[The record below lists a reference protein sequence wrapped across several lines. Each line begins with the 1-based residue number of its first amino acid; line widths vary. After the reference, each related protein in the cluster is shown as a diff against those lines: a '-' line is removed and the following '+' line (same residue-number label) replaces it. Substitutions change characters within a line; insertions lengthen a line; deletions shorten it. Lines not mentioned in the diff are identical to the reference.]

1 MYNILMDN
9 PEKTKKQ
16 EWLDDPEERN
26 KRFGLLGLTA
36 SQKHSELTDSEKQ
49 FLELNDDERNFIYF
63 SASVINGRYDSDDR
77 RKYINEFM
85 ELYDILSSTFISPD
99 RDQSDK
105 LNLALTDSI
114 LSLDIPLENIQ
125 KLAGLMSQEDTPFF
139 IKQMA
144 AFKIQHPMESLAS
157 EFTNPYRQQTMS
169 TGYGSA
175 DLRQIQSIALKRAL
189 SRQITRD
196 ENGKMYNAEMIIYHD
211 LLKCAFGSNGENI
224 ERFLNKLSGGE
235 YMMRAIMCWS
245 DSDEP
250 INRYYS
256 DKDLSDLQTL
266 IRQLHSMHYQTKNG
280 ENDIYDTSLHDF
292 YRDYG
297 NKSITSVKKEIQK
310 IFDKYQPG
318 KNQTLGNKVIQL
330 FCYPLGIQSIA
341 EAYEYLDEIKTHSW
355 FRHREMVK
363 TGKTGKIEKGDFVKS
378 IVSSNYL
385 PYILENGVLS
395 KEYLGTGE
403 ASDCT
408 PLDTDISVIL
418 EEPHGL
424 RNALSKTSA
433 AAFSDMKESENRHMG
448 GAEES
453 VFLIFHNDGRFERI
467 GEDGAVFHKNKY
479 EICGRGGGN
488 VIKNNDLDEYEDGY
502 WYEDDY
508 GIRTGIPSSE
518 IDYIITDEKSAQ
530 KVSNAVKES
539 GLYIP
544 VTDLDG
550 NLIFDPFKL

>member
-1 MYNILMDN
+1 MDN

-16 EWLDDPEERN
+16 EWLSNPKERD
-26 KRFGLLGLTA
+26 KRFGLLGLES
-36 SQKHSELTDSEKQ
+36 SQKYSALTGKEKEY
-49 FLELNDDERNFIYF
+49 LELSDDKRDFIHL
-63 SASVINGRYDSDDR
+63 SASIINHKYNSDEKR
-77 RKYINEFM
+77 EYINEFM
-85 ELYDILSSTFISPD
+85 GLYDILSNIFISPD
-99 RDQSDK
+99 KDQSDK

-114 LSLDIPLENIQ
+114 LSLDIPLEKIQ

-139 IKQMA
+139 MKQMA
-144 AFKIQHPMESLAS
+144 AFKIQHPIENLAS

-169 TGYGSA
+169 TGYGNA
-175 DLRQIQSIALKRAL
+175 DLRQIQSVALKRAL

-196 ENGKMYNAEMIIYHD
+196 ENGKMYNAEMIIYRD
-211 LLKCAFGSNGENI
+211 LLKCAFESGGKNI
-224 ERFLNKLSGGE
+224 EQFLSKLSGGE
-235 YMMRAIMCWS
+235 YMMRAITCWS

-266 IRQLHSMHYQTKNG
+266 IRQLHSMHYQTKSG
-280 ENDIYDTSLHDF
+280 EKYIYDTLLHDF
-292 YRDYG
+292 CKNYG
-297 NKSITSVKKEIQK
+297 KKSITSVKREIQK

-318 KNQTLGNKVIQL
+318 KNQTLGDKVIQQ
-330 FCYPLGIQSIA
+330 FCHPLGIQSIA
-341 EAYEYLDEIKTHSW
+341 EAYEYLDGIKTHSW
-355 FRHREMVK
+355 FRHREMIK
-363 TGKTGKIEKGDFVKS
+363 SGKTGKIEKGDFVKS

-453 VFLIFHNDGRFERI
+453 IFLILHNDARFERI
-467 GEDGAVFHKNKY
+467 DEGDVVFCKNKY
-479 EICGRGGGN
+479 EICGHGGGN
-488 VIKNNDLDEYEDGY
+488 VIKNSDLDEYDEGY
-502 WYEDDY
+502 WYEDDF

-518 IDYIITDEKSAQ
+518 IDYIATDAKSAQ
-530 KVSNAVKES
+530 RVINAVKETS
-539 GLYIP
+539 LYIP

-550 NLIFDPFKL
+550 NLIFNPFNS